1 MHIGGQFYTEAE
13 LAEIPFRH
21 LGRNVKIKKTAGL
34 YFTENISIGDNTR
47 IDDCTQ
53 IVASGE
59 PVVFGRNVHVASLC
73 YISGSHGFEME
84 DFTGLSPGVLIFTS
98 SDDYLGDRM
107 TNPTLPKDLIGGPA
121 GKVTLHKHSLIGAGS
136 VVLPNVDVG
145 EAATVGALSL
155 IKHSLDA
162 WGVYAGNPLRRL
174 KDRKRDFLVLHEQLL
189 AEEGKPK

>member
-21 LGRNVKIKKTAGL
+21 LGRNVRIKKTAGL
-34 YFTENISIGDNTR
+34 YFTENIAIGDNTR

-59 PVVFGRNVHVASLC
+59 PVTFGRNVHVASLC

-84 DFTGLSPGVLIFTS
+84 DFTTLAPGVLIFTS
-98 SDDYLGDRM
+98 SDDYLGYKM
-107 TNPTLPKDLIGGPA
+107 TNVTLPKHFVGGPA
-121 GKVTLHKHSLIGAGS
+121 GRIILREHVIVGAGT
-136 VVLPNVDVG
+136 VILPGVEIGVG
-145 EAATVGALSL
+145 SSVGALTL
-155 IKHSLDA
+155 VKQSLDP

-174 KDRKRDFLVLHEQLL
+174 KDRKRDFLALHEQLL
-189 AEEGKPK
+189 AEERKLK